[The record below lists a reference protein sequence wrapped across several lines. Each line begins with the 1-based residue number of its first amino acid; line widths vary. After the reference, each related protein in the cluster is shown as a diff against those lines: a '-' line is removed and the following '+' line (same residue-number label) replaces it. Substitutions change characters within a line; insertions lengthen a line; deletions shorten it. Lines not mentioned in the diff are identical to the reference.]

1 MATKRER
8 QRQLARDAYVR
19 RQVRQAQRAR
29 RTRQLWAS
37 AIAMVLVLG
46 AATGVAAAAG
56 VFTPAAG
63 VFTSPKPFPCTY
75 TASGKAARKVS
86 RPPTDADISATY
98 TAKIITNRGTVAIDL
113 NNAKAACTVNSF
125 VSLADQGFYNKTPCP
140 RLDTKGIYILQCGD
154 PTGTGSGGPGYEFTS
169 ENLSGAKYTA
179 GTVAM
184 ANSGTS
190 DSNGSQFFLV
200 YKNITEL
207 SASYTPF
214 GTITS
219 GLNVLT
225 AIAAKGDNNSNPAGG
240 GNPKEKVQIESV
252 TIARGTGLSWSLL
265 AVALA
270 ILVVGALAI
279 AEALRR
285 NRRRIRQT

>member
-1 MATKRER
+1 VATKRER
-8 QRQLARDAYVR
+8 QRQLARDAYAR
-19 RQVRQAQRAR
+19 RQVRQAQRVR
-29 RTRQLWAS
+29 RTRELWAS
-37 AIAMVLVLG
+37 GIAIVLVLG
-46 AATGVAAAAG
+46 AATGVAVVSG
-56 VFTPAAG
+56 VFTP
-63 VFTSPKPFPCTY
+63 PKPFSCTY

-86 RPPTDADISATY
+86 RPPKQTDIRATY
-98 TAKIITNRGTVAIDL
+98 TAKITTNRGTIDINLL
-113 NNAKAACTVNSF
+113 NSKAACTVNSF
-125 VSLADQGFYNKTPCP
+125 VSLADQGFYNNTPCP
-140 RLDTKGIYILQCGD
+140 RLDTTGIYMLQCGD
-154 PTGTGSGGPGYEFTS
+154 PTGTGSGGPGYKFES

-184 ANSGTS
+184 ANSGTP

-200 YKNITEL
+200 YRNTKEL

-219 GLNVLT
+219 GLSVLK

-252 TIARGTGLSWSLL
+252 AIARGSGISWALL

-270 ILVVGALAI
+270 ILVVGGLVI
-279 AEALRR
+279 AETLRR
-285 NRRRIRQT
+285 NRQRIRQT

>member
-8 QRQLARDAYVR
+8 QRQLARDAYAR

-37 AIAMVLVLG
+37 AIAVVVVLG

-56 VFTPAAG
+56 VFTAAAG
-63 VFTSPKPFPCTY
+63 VFSSPKPFPCTY

-98 TAKIITNRGTVAIDL
+98 TAKITTNRGTIAIDL

-140 RLDTKGIYILQCGD
+140 RLDTTGIYMLQCGD
-154 PTGTGSGGPGYEFTS
+154 PTGTGSGGPGYKFTS
-169 ENLSGAKYTA
+169 ENLNGAKYTA

-190 DSNGSQFFLV
+190 DSNGSQFFMV
-200 YKNITEL
+200 YRKTTEL

-219 GLNVLT
+219 GLSVLQ

-252 TIARGTGLSWSLL
+252 TIARGTGFSWPLL

-270 ILVVGALAI
+270 ILVVGVLAI
-279 AEALRR
+279 AEGLRR
-285 NRRRIRQT
+285 DRRRIRQT

>member
-1 MATKRER
+1 MATKRDR
-8 QRQLARDAYVR
+8 QRQLAREAYER

-37 AIAMVLVLG
+37 AIAAVLVLG

-56 VFTPAAG
+56 T
-63 VFTSPKPFPCTY
+63 FTSTKPFSCSY

-86 RPPTDADISATY
+86 LPPKQPDMSATY
-98 TAKIITNRGTVAIDL
+98 TAKIKTNRGTIDINLL
-113 NNAKAACTVNSF
+113 NTKAACTVNSF
-125 VSLADQGFYNKTPCP
+125 VSLADQKFFNNTPCP
-140 RLDTKGIYILQCGD
+140 RLVTTGIFVLQCGD
-154 PTGTGSGGPGYEFTS
+154 PTGTGSGGPGYKFGS
-169 ENLSGAKYTA
+169 ENLTGAKYTA

-184 ANSGTS
+184 ANSGTP
-190 DSNGSQFFLV
+190 DSNGSQFFMV
-200 YKNITEL
+200 YKNTTEL

-219 GLNVLT
+219 GLNVLK

-252 TIARGTGLSWSLL
+252 TIASGTSLSWAVP

-270 ILVVGALAI
+270 IFVVCVLLLS
-279 AEALRR
+279 EVLRR
-285 NRRRIRQT
+285 RRRRIRKT